1 MAEPTSSVQGV
12 QITGPLAPFADDYR
26 VKLRERGY
34 TPRSIIGELRHLAC
48 LSRWLDERRL
58 DTADLG
64 NERLEQFLSE
74 MPRRRD
80 GGFLLFRPGL
90 DPGPGGL
97 RGAGGGGLRS

>member
-80 GGFLLFRPGL
+80 GGSVCSRPAPVQGL
-90 DPGPGGL
+90 EGL
-97 RGAGGGGLRS
+97 QE